1 MKAMLARAWGEPTT
15 LEYADAPVPRPN
27 AGEVL
32 IEVRAIGCNF
42 PDILIVQ
49 GKYQH
54 RPDPPFSPGCEVA
67 GIVRGIGAGVT
78 EVGLGERVFATMA
91 WGGYAEVV
99 AVDQRHVYALP
110 DFMTFEEGAIFG
122 LAYQTAWCGLVH
134 RAALRRGET
143 LLVHAA
149 AGGTGLA
156 AVQLGR
162 ALGARV
168 IATAGS
174 AAKLD
179 VARANGA
186 DVCIDYRTE
195 AWVERVSRET
205 HGEGAH
211 VIFDPVGG
219 DVFEG
224 STRCIAFEGRLLV
237 IGFAGGRIAEAATN
251 RVLLKNIDV
260 IGVHWGLYNERD
272 PATVKR
278 WMSELLALVAGG
290 RLRPVIFKSYPLRD
304 AAQALAAIASRESY
318 GKVVLTV

>member
-1 MKAMLARAWGEPTT
+1 MKAMLVRAWGEPSA
-15 LEYADAPVPRPN
+15 LEYAEAPLPRPN
-27 AGEVL
+27 AGEVV
-32 IEVRAIGCNF
+32 IEVRAMGCNF

-54 RPDPPFSPGCEVA
+54 RPELPFSPGCEVA
-67 GIVRGIGAGVT
+67 GIVRGVGAGVT
-78 EVGLGERVFATMA
+78 QVGLGERVFATMA

-110 DFMTFEEGAIFG
+110 DFMTFEEGAVFG

-134 RAALRRGET
+134 RAALRRDET

-162 ALGARV
+162 VLGARI

-174 AAKLD
+174 AAKLE
-179 VARANGA
+179 VARASGA
-186 DVCIDYRTE
+186 DVCIDYRSE
-195 AWVERVSRET
+195 AWVDRVQRET
-205 HGEGAH
+205 HGAGAD
-211 VIFDPVGG
+211 VVFDPVGG

-224 STRCIAFEGRLLV
+224 STSCIAFEGRLLL

-251 RVLLKNIDV
+251 RVLLKNFSIL
-260 IGVHWGLYNERD
+260 GVHWGLYRQRD
-272 PATVKR
+272 AGMVRR
-278 WMSELLALVAGG
+278 WMVELLKLAEARQVRSVIWRSF
-290 RLRPVIFKSYPLRD
+290 RLAQ
-304 AAQALAAIASRESY
+304 AAEALAAIASRESH
-318 GKVVLTV
+318 GKVVLVP